1 MKTGHSPR
9 VHERAPSAGRV
20 ESDAT
25 DFEETYRR
33 HVGFV
38 WRTLRAMGVPP
49 DALEDATHEVFV
61 VVHRRWADWDR
72 RSRMTTWLYGIS
84 RGIARNVLRGRRRAD
99 QKLQAVRH
107 APASDSG
114 SFVDPGRR
122 VDRAEAADLLA
133 SFLAELD
140 VDKRRVFVLCE
151 VEGMS
156 AADAARCL
164 RENPNTIATR
174 LRRARKQFDAFV
186 EELNARSA

>member
-1 MKTGHSPR
+1 MHD
-9 VHERAPSAGRV
+9 RAPTAGRG
-20 ESDAT
+20 ETDAT
-25 DFEETYRR
+25 DFDESYRK

-38 WRTLRAMGVPP
+38 WRTLRGMGVPP
-49 DALEDATHEVFV
+49 DAVEDATHEVFV

-72 RSRMTTWLYGIS
+72 RSRMTTWLYGIA
-84 RGIARNVLRGRRRAD
+84 RGVARNVMRGRRRAD
-99 QKLQAVRH
+99 AKLQAVRS

-114 SFVDPGRR
+114 TFVDPSRR
-122 VDRAEAADLLA
+122 VDRAEAAQLLEA
-133 SFLAELD
+133 FLGELD

-164 RENPNTIATR
+164 KENANTVATR
-174 LRRARKQFDAFV
+174 LRRARKQFESFV